1 MAGRLRRDGVCNFVV
16 LCKWW
21 PAVWA
26 SREDSWN
33 QAGEKGFWFT
43 DREIC
48 ILLNDET
55 DHIVPLLKLKL
66 SSGFPLRSALI
77 SLPPTGFLA
86 YVFKALTTL

>member
-1 MAGRLRRDGVCNFVV
+1 MVFVTLLYFVNGGLLYGHRGRTVGARQ
-16 LCKWW
+16 
-21 PAVWA
+21 
-26 SREDSWN
+26 ET
-33 QAGEKGFWFT
+33 KGFWFT

-66 SSGFPLRSALI
+66 SSGFPLRSALL

-86 YVFKALTTL
+86 YVFKALTTI